1 MTSKLKKHDYVK
13 GFFVA
18 ALTTVLFTI
27 QDIADLMTNDSSVV
41 FEWKK
46 VLMASISGGVGYL
59 IKNFF
64 TNGDSTKQQESV

>member
-1 MTSKLKKHDYVK
+1 MINNLKKQDYIK

-18 ALTTVLFTI
+18 VLTTVLFTI
-27 QDIADLMTNDSSVV
+27 QDLADLMTNDSNVI

-59 IKNFF
+59 LKNFL
-64 TNGDSTKQQESV
+64 TNDSKNDSKPE